1 MQSIKSAPFFKSLN
15 FIKVKNFLRPLI
27 VVTILSSQLAFQG
40 IAGAATTSTL
50 TTTELNS
57 PSLDWR
63 SIAISSDGTKIVA
76 ASTGAIYVS
85 SDSGTTWTSKYS
97 GPNFNSVAISG
108 DGNKIVATNRGNQNS
123 YIYTSTNFGTSW
135 TTSRPSGYECW
146 NSCKIEMSTDGT
158 RIYLTNYD
166 NGIYVSSDS
175 GVNWTRSST
184 TAYFNTFSASS
195 DGQYAVAAQ
204 DGGYIYKSTDYGSTW
219 NQITNAGNKNW
230 VSITVA
236 DDGQKIAASAWE
248 NYVYT
253 SDNGGTTWTTRTEI
267 SGQKIYLSST
277 ADGNTI
283 VAGKYNGYLSISG
296 DGGANW
302 NTEPVNRGWNN
313 SAVTSDGLTAFLTI
327 GEATGKLRS
336 ISISPSSTTPSAPTS
351 LSATAG
357 DGQATISFT
366 PGSDG
371 GSSITNYKY
380 STDGTTYTAL
390 SPTDSSSPVTIPGLT
405 NRTSYTIYLKAV
417 NANGDSAAS
426 SSVTVTPSTTPS
438 APTSLSATAGDGQAT
453 ISFTSGSDGGSTISN
468 YKYSTDGTNY
478 TDLSPTNS
486 SSPITIPGLT
496 NGTSYTIYLK
506 AVNANGDSSASSS
519 VSVTPVAPAV
529 PTGDSSGPDNYF
541 VPIRNVEVSNGRIN
555 WEPNRKVVISK
566 YDSSSKKATI
576 IESVNGKLVLPKAK
590 PGQSISYSIMA
601 TDGTVLKVVTMKTKP
616 NAPKLARVA
625 SQKSEILTKNKKMA
639 ITAQW
644 KKDKSVKKYIVKITL
659 ENGKSITASTTDPNF
674 SIITDETKGATITIT
689 AVGKNNLTST
699 VTRKI

>member
-1 MQSIKSAPFFKSLN
+1 MRSINTAPFIRSLN
-15 FIKVKNFLRPLI
+15 LIKVKNLLRPII
-27 VVTILSSQLAFQG
+27 VLTILSSQLAFQG
-40 IAGAATTSTL
+40 IADAATTSTL

-85 SDSGTTWTSKYS
+85 SDSGTTWTSRYS

-108 DGNKIVATNRGNQNS
+108 DGNKIMATNRGNQNS

-146 NSCKIEMSTDGT
+146 NLCKIEMSTDGT

-175 GVNWTRSST
+175 GVNWTRTST
-184 TAYFNTFSASS
+184 SQYFNTFSASS

-204 DGGYIYKSTDYGSTW
+204 DGGHIYKSSDYGSTW

-230 VSITVA
+230 VSITVS

-253 SDNGGTTWTTRTEI
+253 SDNGGTTWTTQTEI
-267 SGQKIYLSST
+267 SGQKIYLSSS

-313 SAVTSDGLTAFLTI
+313 SAVTSDGLTAFLAI

-366 PGSDG
+366 AGSDG
-371 GSSITNYKY
+371 GSAITNYKY

-390 SPTDSSSPVTIPGLT
+390 SPTDNSSPVT
-405 NRTSYTIYLKAV
+405 
-417 NANGDSAAS
+417 
-426 SSVTVTPSTTPS
+426 VT
-438 APTSLSATAGDGQAT
+438 
-453 ISFTSGSDGGSTISN
+453 
-468 YKYSTDGTNY
+468 
-478 TDLSPTNS
+478 
-486 SSPITIPGLT
+486 GLT

-519 VSVTPVAPAV
+519 VTVTPVAPPV
-529 PTGDSSGPDNYF
+529 SNNDSSDPVAYF
-541 VPIRNVEVSNGRIN
+541 EPIRKVEMNKQKIS
-555 WEPNRKVVISK
+555 WEPNSKIVISK
-566 YDSSSKKATI
+566 YDSSNKKTTI
-576 IESVNGKLVLPKAK
+576 IESVQGEMVLPKAK
-590 PGQSISYSIMA
+590 PGQTLFYSIMA
-601 TDGTVLKVVTMKTKP
+601 TDGTVLKKVTTKTKP
-616 NAPKLARVA
+616 NVPKIAKFA
-625 SQKSEILTKNKKMA
+625 TQKSQLLAVNNKTA

-644 KKDKSVKKYIVKITL
+644 KKDKSVKRYRVAIKL
-659 ENGKSITASTTDPNF
+659 DNGKVLAFTTTDPN
-674 SIITDETKGATITIT
+674 INLVIDETKSATITIT
-689 AVGKNNLTST
+689 AIGKNNLTST